1 MISVSSALT
10 LYRSHKRDNIVDI
23 KRLDAAIR
31 HLNNV
36 FVDDN
41 LCDIDVIACR
51 GYIEARREQFT
62 VRHGKQCETS
72 DSTIAREL
80 GVLKAAA
87 NHALKWKRITLDK
100 MPTFEIPTN
109 LSKGTIWLLDDE
121 LRKLYI
127 TALNHSDSM
136 YAFIRLLY
144 ITGSRRNAIENLE
157 WTQVDFK
164 RGVIYLNKP
173 GQKETKKRRPTVP
186 MGDARD
192 VLENLRKGGRY
203 VLGSNTDRY
212 RQFMH
217 VAQLAGL
224 DILPMRDGRPSG
236 RISPHVLRHTRAT
249 HLLENGMPIYSVA
262 KLLGDNPTTVE
273 KVYAHAC
280 VSKLENELE
289 KYSASRS

>member
-1 MISVSSALT
+1 MISVSEALT
-10 LYRSHKRDNIVDI
+10 LYRSHKRDIIVDI
-23 KRLDAAIR
+23 KRLDAAIK
-31 HLNNV
+31 HLNEV
-36 FVDDN
+36 FTDDN

-51 GYIEARREQFT
+51 GYIEARREQT
-62 VRHGKQCETS
+62 TIRHGKVCETS

-127 TALNHSDSM
+127 TARNHSDSM
-136 YAFIRLLY
+136 YAFVRLLY

-157 WTQVDFK
+157 WTQIDFK

-186 MGDARD
+186 MGEARN
-192 VLENLRKGGRY
+192 VLEELRKGSRY

-212 RQFMH
+212 RQFTH
-217 VAQLAGL
+217 VARLAGL
-224 DILPMRDGRPSG
+224 DILPERDGRPSG

-249 HLLENGMPIYSVA
+249 HLLENGMSIYSVA

-289 KYSASRS
+289 KYSASCS